1 MKLCRNIHRSVW
13 QLMGGVEKIQNGGR
27 FHGNQS
33 AKKCFLSSLQ
43 ASQIFAVMFPVTPTS
58 SGMR

>member
-1 MKLCRNIHRSVW
+1 
-13 QLMGGVEKIQNGGR
+13 MGGVEKIQNGGR

-43 ASQIFAVMFPVTPTS
+43 ASQFFAVMFPVTPTS